1 MNGQRRHV
9 TTRDAVNG
17 VTRRRFLGRSGLATC
32 GAALTLSA
40 LDRLGARSA
49 LAASGGDL
57 RGLGYGPLAPVVP
70 SNPEDIVAAGFPNLA
85 TFPILALPD
94 GFHYRAFS
102 IIGGILSDGDPVPVN
117 HDGMAA
123 FAHPTDP
130 AIVRLIRNQEDRGA
144 PGLGSVQGPLE
155 TRYDPLGRGGNVT
168 LDYDERT
175 HRLVQDYISLNGTIV
190 NCAGG
195 IAFGSD
201 AWLTCEETT
210 AGTPPWSQPHG
221 YVFRVPLNAELGEVP
236 TAEPIKPMGR
246 FSHEALA
253 VDQDTGIVYLT
264 EDAGSGAGS
273 GFYRYLPHDPA
284 DLQAGGVLHMLGIAG
299 EPQYDTRQG
308 QTQGLVLPVEWFEI
322 SDPDPVA
329 AGNSSLTRT
338 FNQGFVQGGAK
349 FNRLEGCWWEGGS
362 VFFVATSGGDVKNGD
377 AANADGFLEGYG
389 QIWQYA
395 PQETS
400 GGHLRLLFESP
411 GQAVL
416 DSPDNLTV
424 TPRGGLLLCE
434 DDAGGADRDT
444 HPLAPGLTNANRLI
458 GISPVGQAFEFAV
471 NRLNSNELAGACFS
485 PSGRTLFVN
494 LFGNGSAGSGMT
506 LAITGP
512 WKAGPL

>member
-1 MNGQRRHV
+1 MKVQKRRV
-9 TTRDAVNG
+9 TTRDALQG
-17 VTRRRFLGRSGLATC
+17 LTRRVFLGRSALATG
-32 GAALTLSA
+32 GAVLSLSA

-49 LAASGGDL
+49 LAASGRDL
-57 RGLGYGPLAPVVP
+57 RGVGYGPLAPVAP
-70 SNPEDIVAAGFPNLA
+70 SNPEEIAAAGWPSLA
-85 TFPILALPD
+85 TFPILALPH
-94 GFHYRAFS
+94 GFQYRAFS

-123 FAHPTDP
+123 FAHPTNP
-130 AIVRLIRNQEDRGA
+130 EVVRLIRNQEDRA
-144 PGLGSVQGPLE
+144 TPGMGSVQGPPE

-168 LDYDERT
+168 LDYDERR

-195 IAFGSD
+195 IGFGSR

-210 AGTPPWSQPHG
+210 SGTPPWGQPHG
-221 YVFRVPLNAELGEVP
+221 YVFTVPVNAELGEVP
-236 TAEPIKPMGR
+236 NAEPIKSMGR

-253 VDQDTGIVYLT
+253 VDQDTGVVYLT
-264 EDAGSGAGS
+264 EDPSGGVGA
-273 GFYRYLPHDPA
+273 GFYRYLPYDPT
-284 DLQAGGVLHMLGIAG
+284 DLQAGGLLQMLGIAG
-299 EPQYDTRQG
+299 QPQYDTREG
-308 QTQGLVLPVEWFEI
+308 QTQGLVLPVAWFEI
-322 SDPDPVA
+322 FDPDPVA
-329 AGNSSLTRT
+329 AGNTSPTRT
-338 FNQGFVQGGAK
+338 FNQGFDQGGAK

-377 AANADGFLEGYG
+377 VNADGFREGYG

-395 PQETS
+395 PQEPS

-434 DDAGGADRDT
+434 DDAGGRDNDM
-444 HPLAPGLTNANRLI
+444 HPLAPGIINPNRLI
-458 GISPVGQAFEFAV
+458 GISPAGEAFEFAV
-471 NRLNSNELAGACFS
+471 NRLNPSEFAGACFS
-485 PSGRTLFVN
+485 PSGRTMFAN
-494 LFGNGSAGSGMT
+494 IFGNGSACSGMT

-512 WKAGPL
+512 WNAGPL